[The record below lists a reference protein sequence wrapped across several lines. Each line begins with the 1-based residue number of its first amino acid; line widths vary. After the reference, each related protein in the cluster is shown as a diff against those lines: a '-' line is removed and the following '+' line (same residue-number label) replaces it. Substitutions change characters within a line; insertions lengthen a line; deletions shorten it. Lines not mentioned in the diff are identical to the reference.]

1 MVHAETLQTLHPA
14 AGATAAVVEFVGEL
28 RHAALPHEVR
38 HYARRHLLDTVGVMI
53 AGAGGEVATR
63 AEAVLAAVRP
73 AGRIP
78 VPGRA
83 RRADL
88 IDAAFLGGTAA
99 HGIELDD
106 GFRQGS
112 VHPGCVVVPAVLALG
127 YDRHADGRAL
137 MEAIVAGYEA
147 VIAIGR
153 ACHPD
158 LRQRGFHPTAAVG
171 VFGSVAAAGKMRGLS
186 ADALANALGLAA
198 SSAAGLFAFV
208 NGGGDIKR
216 LHAGHAAREGLQA
229 ALLAEQGV
237 EGPPDVIE
245 ARDGFMQAFAFGRAD
260 KARAALASEASGQR
274 GHSKSARA
282 GHSPEPG
289 SSARVALASEAS
301 GQRGHSKSARAGHS
315 PEPGSSARAAL
326 ASEASGQR
334 GHSKS
339 ARAIA
344 LPPAAPFG
352 ITDCYIKPYPCCRH
366 IQPAVEAL
374 IGLINDEA
382 ISSDEV
388 ERIEVATY
396 RIAAEH
402 AETGWDDFAS
412 AQLSFPYLMGL
423 ALKFRAVKFEHFS
436 EQTRRDPAFAA
447 IARKLSVTA
456 PPDVDRLYPQLRPAR
471 VTVTTARGSFTRQAD
486 EALGSR
492 IVPLDDAGLTAKFF
506 DLVGPVL
513 GAAGAKEL
521 GERLWSLDEISDVAP
536 LVEAMAKPA

>member
-1 MVHAETLQTLHPA
+1 MAHAEALQTLDPV
-14 AGATAAVVEFVGEL
+14 GSTTAALVEFISEL
-28 RHAALPHEVR
+28 RYPTIPDEAR

-53 AGAGGEVATR
+53 AGAAGDVASR
-63 AEAVLAAVRP
+63 AEAVLATVRP

-112 VHPGCVVVPAVLALG
+112 VHPGCVVIPAALALG
-127 YDRHADGRAL
+127 CARHSDGQAL
-137 MEAIVAGYEA
+137 MQAIVVGYET

-171 VFGSVAAAGKMRGLS
+171 VFGSAAAAGKLGALS
-186 ADALANALGLAA
+186 PDRLANAFGLAA
-198 SSAAGLFAFV
+198 SSAGGLFAFV

-229 ALLAEQGV
+229 ALLADQGV
-237 EGPPDVIE
+237 EGPPGVLE
-245 ARDGFMQAFAFGRAD
+245 ARDGFMQAFSRAD
-260 KARAALASEASGQR
+260 KAR
-274 GHSKSARA
+274 
-282 GHSPEPG
+282 
-289 SSARVALASEAS
+289 V
-301 GQRGHSKSARAGHS
+301 
-315 PEPGSSARAAL
+315 
-326 ASEASGQR
+326 
-334 GHSKS
+334 
-339 ARAIA
+339 IM
-344 LPPAAPFG
+344 LPPPFG

-374 IGLINDEA
+374 IGVLADENIA
-382 ISSDEV
+382 SDEV

-412 AQLSFPYLMGL
+412 AQLSFPYLIGL
-423 ALKFRAVKFEHFS
+423 ALKFRAIKLKHFAD
-436 EQTRRDPAFAA
+436 EVRRDPGFAA
-447 IARKLSVTA
+447 IARKLTVTA

-492 IVPLDDAGLTAKFF
+492 IVPLDDAALEVKFLG
-506 DLVGPVL
+506 LVGPVL
-513 GAAGAKEL
+513 GTARAKALAEQ
-521 GERLWSLDEISDVAP
+521 LWSIDALSDVAP
-536 LVEAMAKPA
+536 LVESMAKPA

>member
-1 MVHAETLQTLHPA
+1 MSHAEALQTLHPA
-14 AGATAAVVEFVGEL
+14 AGATAAIVEFVGEL
-28 RHAALPHEVR
+28 RYAALSDEVR

-78 VPGRA
+78 VPGRT

-112 VHPGCVVVPAVLALG
+112 VHPGCVVVPTMLAIG
-127 YDRHADGRAL
+127 YDGGAQGSAL
-137 MEAIVAGYEA
+137 MEAMVAGYEA
-147 VIAIGR
+147 EIAIGR

-158 LRQRGFHPTAAVG
+158 LRQRGFHPAATVG
-171 VFGSVAAAGKMRGLS
+171 VFGAVMAAGKLRGLS
-186 ADALANALGLAA
+186 ALQLANALGIAA

-208 NGGGDIKR
+208 NGGADIKR

-245 ARDGFMQAFAFGRAD
+245 ARDGFMQAFAFGRSD
-260 KARAALASEASGQR
+260 KAR
-274 GHSKSARA
+274 
-282 GHSPEPG
+282 P
-289 SSARVALASEAS
+289 
-301 GQRGHSKSARAGHS
+301 
-315 PEPGSSARAAL
+315 
-326 ASEASGQR
+326 
-334 GHSKS
+334 
-339 ARAIA
+339 IT
-344 LPPAAPFG
+344 LPPVAPFG

-374 IGLINDEA
+374 IGLLNDEKIA
-382 ISSDEV
+382 AEEV
-388 ERIEVATY
+388 QRIDVATY

-423 ALKFRAVKFEHFS
+423 ALKFRGIRFEHFAD
-436 EQTRRDPAFAA
+436 EVRRDPAFAA
-447 IARKLSVTA
+447 IARKLHVTA
-456 PPDVDRLYPQLRPAR
+456 PPEIDRLYPQLRPAR
-471 VTVTTARGSFTRQAD
+471 VTIATARGSVTRQAD

-492 IVPLDDAGLTAKFF
+492 IVTLDDTGLEAKFL

-513 GAAGAKEL
+513 GAARARQL
-521 GERLWSLDEISDVAP
+521 AQQLWSVDDLGDVAP

>member
-1 MVHAETLQTLHPA
+1 MVHAEALSTLHPA
-14 AGATAAVVEFVGEL
+14 AGATAAIVEFVGEL
-28 RHAALPHEVR
+28 RHPALPDEVR
-38 HYARRHLLDTVGVMI
+38 HYARRHLLDTIGVMI
-53 AGAGGEVATR
+53 AGAGSDVATR

-127 YDRHADGRAL
+127 YDRHADGRAV
-137 MEAIVAGYEA
+137 MEAIVAGYEV

-171 VFGSVAAAGKMRGLS
+171 VFGSAAAAGKLRRLS
-186 ADALANALGLAA
+186 AHALANALGLAA

-260 KARAALASEASGQR
+260 KAR
-274 GHSKSARA
+274 
-282 GHSPEPG
+282 P
-289 SSARVALASEAS
+289 
-301 GQRGHSKSARAGHS
+301 
-315 PEPGSSARAAL
+315 
-326 ASEASGQR
+326 
-334 GHSKS
+334 
-339 ARAIA
+339 IT
-344 LPPAAPFG
+344 LPPAAAFG

-374 IGLINDEA
+374 IGLVNDEA
-382 ISSDEV
+382 IASDEV
-388 ERIEVATY
+388 QRIDVATY

-436 EQTRRDPAFAA
+436 EQTRRDPAFGA
-447 IARKLSVTA
+447 IARKLNVTA
-456 PPDVDRLYPQLRPAR
+456 PADVDRLYPQLRPAR

-492 IVPLDDAGLTAKFF
+492 IVPLDDAGLTAKFL

-513 GAAGAKEL
+513 GAARAKDL
-521 GERLWSLDEISDVAP
+521 GERLWSLEEISDVAA
-536 LVEAMAKPA
+536 LVESMAKPA

>member
-1 MVHAETLQTLHPA
+1 
-14 AGATAAVVEFVGEL
+14 
-28 RHAALPHEVR
+28 VR

-53 AGAGGEVATR
+53 AGAGGDVATR
-63 AEAVLAAVRP
+63 AEAVLAAARP

-78 VPGRA
+78 VPGRS
-83 RRADL
+83 RRADV

-171 VFGSVAAAGKMRGLS
+171 VFGSAAAAGKLRGLS
-186 ADALANALGLAA
+186 ADSLANALGLAA

-245 ARDGFMQAFAFGRAD
+245 ARDGFMQAFAFGRA
-260 KARAALASEASGQR
+260 
-274 GHSKSARA
+274 
-282 GHSPEPG
+282 EPG
-289 SSARVALASEAS
+289 SR
-301 GQRGHSKSARAGHS
+301 
-315 PEPGSSARAAL
+315 
-326 ASEASGQR
+326 
-334 GHSKS
+334 

-374 IGLINDEA
+374 IGLANDEA
-382 ISSDEV
+382 IASDEV
-388 ERIEVATY
+388 QRIDVATY

-447 IARKLSVTA
+447 IARKLTVTA
-456 PPDVDRLYPQLRPAR
+456 PADVDRLYPQLRPAR

-492 IVPLDDAGLTAKFF
+492 IVPLDDAGLTAKFL

-513 GAAGAKEL
+513 GAARAKDL
-521 GERLWSLDEISDVAP
+521 GERLWSLDAISDVAA
-536 LVEAMAKPA
+536 LVESMAKPA

>member
-1 MVHAETLQTLHPA
+1 MAHAEALQTLHPVA
-14 AGATAAVVEFVGEL
+14 PATAALVEFV
-28 RHAALPHEVR
+28 AEVGYATIPDEAR

-53 AGAGGEVATR
+53 AGAAGDVASR
-63 AEAVLAAVRP
+63 AEAVLATVRP

-112 VHPGCVVVPAVLALG
+112 VHPGCVVIPAALALG
-127 YDRHADGRAL
+127 CARRCDGQAL
-137 MEAIVAGYEA
+137 MQAIVAGYEA

-171 VFGSVAAAGKMRGLS
+171 VFGSAAAAGKLGALS
-186 ADALANALGLAA
+186 PDRLANAFGLAA
-198 SSAAGLFAFV
+198 SSAGGLFAFV

-229 ALLAEQGV
+229 ALLADQGV
-237 EGPPDVIE
+237 EGPPGVLE
-245 ARDGFMQAFAFGRAD
+245 ARDGFMQAFARAD

-274 GHSKSARA
+274 GYLINARA

-289 SSARVALASEAS
+289 SSARV
-301 GQRGHSKSARAGHS
+301 
-315 PEPGSSARAAL
+315 
-326 ASEASGQR
+326 
-334 GHSKS
+334 
-339 ARAIA
+339 IM
-344 LPPAAPFG
+344 LPPPFG

-374 IGLINDEA
+374 IGLLTDENIA
-382 ISSDEV
+382 SEV
-388 ERIEVATY
+388 DRIEVATY

-412 AQLSFPYLMGL
+412 AQLSFPYLIGL
-423 ALKFRAVKFEHFS
+423 ALKFRAIKLEHFAD
-436 EQTRRDPAFAA
+436 EVRRDPGFAA
-447 IARKLSVTA
+447 IARKLTVTA

-492 IVPLDDAGLTAKFF
+492 IVPLDDAALGAKFL

-513 GAAGAKEL
+513 GTARAKALAEQ
-521 GERLWSLDEISDVAP
+521 LWSVETISDVAP
-536 LVEAMAKPA
+536 LVESMAKPA

>member
-1 MVHAETLQTLHPA
+1 MSHAEALHTLHPA
-14 AGATAAVVEFVGEL
+14 AGATQAIVDFVSAL
-28 RHAALPHEVR
+28 RHAALTDEVR

-73 AGRIP
+73 AGRVP

-88 IDAAFLGGTAA
+88 LDAAFLGGTAA

-112 VHPGCVVVPAVLALG
+112 VHPGCVVMPAVLALG
-127 YDRHADGRAL
+127 YERSISGTAL
-137 MEAIVAGYEA
+137 IEAIVAGYEA
-147 VIAIGR
+147 EIAIGR

-158 LRQRGFHPTAAVG
+158 LRQRGFHPAAAVG
-171 VFGSVAAAGKMRGLS
+171 VFGAVMAAGKLRGLS
-186 ADALANALGLAA
+186 SAHLAHALGIAA

-216 LHAGHAAREGLQA
+216 LHAGHASREGLQA

-245 ARDGFMQAFAFGRAD
+245 ARDGFMQAFAFGRAG
-260 KARAALASEASGQR
+260 KARG
-274 GHSKSARA
+274 
-282 GHSPEPG
+282 
-289 SSARVALASEAS
+289 
-301 GQRGHSKSARAGHS
+301 
-315 PEPGSSARAAL
+315 
-326 ASEASGQR
+326 
-334 GHSKS
+334 
-339 ARAIA
+339 IM
-344 LPPAAPFG
+344 LPPDAPFG

-374 IGLINDEA
+374 IGLLADEKIA
-382 ISSDEV
+382 SEEV

-423 ALKFRAVKFEHFS
+423 ALRFRGVKFEHFS
-436 EQTRRDPAFAA
+436 EAMRRDPSFTA
-447 IARKLSVTA
+447 IARKLTVTA
-456 PPDVDRLYPQLRPAR
+456 PPEIDRLYPQLRPAR
-471 VTVTTARGSFTRQAD
+471 VTVTTARGTFTRQAD

-492 IVPLDDAGLTAKFF
+492 IVPLDDAGLKAKFS

-513 GAAGAKEL
+513 GAPRAKEL
-521 GERLWSLDEISDVAP
+521 LDRLWLVEATADVAP
-536 LVEAMAKPA
+536 LVESMAKA